1 MDKTA
6 IKNYAIWA
14 RTKLIEDIKYK
25 ASLLGITEKGIADAL
40 PQSTTQ
46 EQYFDIGTR
55 EPYAI
60 RGVQIAQRQS
70 LAEAIKKKA
79 QESDYLTAYNSIIE
93 EVAYTWFNRV
103 IAVRFMEVNDYLPC
117 KIRVLSAVDGRQEP
131 DIVQNPFDAKLDYT
145 SAEEELISQH
155 QMNNEGDKL
164 FNMLFVKV
172 CNDLSKVLPQ
182 LFEAEQDYTELLLNI
197 SYTDQDGLIYKLV
210 HDIPEDNFD
219 VNVVDEEGKPVGQVE
234 IIGWLY
240 QYYNTEPKNETFA
253 LLKKNVKITKERIPS
268 ATQLFT
274 PDWIVRY
281 MVENSLGRLVISG
294 QLVVESGQ
302 SLVDSEEERIA
313 KEKELAERF
322 GWKYYLPEA
331 KQDADVREQLN
342 QLTTNN
348 YSPETIK
355 VIDPCMG
362 SGHILVYAFD
372 VLMQIYTQMGYT
384 DKDAVLSILENNL
397 YGLDIDK
404 RAFQLAYFAVLMKA
418 RQYHKFILKKQPQCH
433 IYAIAESNGINMK
446 HLAYFGAQL
455 DELAKPVA
463 LNQMQELLATLH
475 DAKEYGSIIS
485 VADYD
490 WDLLRQFAA
499 EFDISGE
506 MNLFDSFGIEA
517 TQQRLQELVAV
528 GEVLAQKYEVVVTN
542 PPYMG
547 GGSMSA
553 KLSNFVKANFAD
565 SKSDLFAVFMEVC
578 HKMNAENGYQAMI
591 TQHAWMFLSSF
602 EKLRTKIQKLDIVNM
617 AHLGARAFEEI
628 GGEVV
633 QTTSFVF
640 SNKHIDNFK
649 GTYCRLVEPTTQ
661 LGKEE
666 MFLAHTNIY
675 VISSENFKLIDGNI
689 IAYYLSDKFFE
700 VFSSNKTLSDAGVA
714 RQGLT
719 TSDNNKFVRYWHEVD
734 LKKINYNCH
743 SCAETVNIRF
753 KWFPYIKG
761 GTFRRWYPNKE
772 FVVNYTNNG
781 IDIKTSVMK
790 KYPYLK
796 TPDFVVKNTN
806 TYFKKGIT
814 WSDVATGDFS
824 ARYVDN
830 GYIYADAGP
839 MFFPNEDI
847 FYLLAY
853 MNSKVFQGCCNL
865 ICQGLHYSTGQIPK
879 IPFRNQYDKSVSISR
894 LTKQNISLSKSDWD
908 SFETSWDF
916 TKHPLVVNSDQCI
929 VNSESSANTQL
940 TTNHS
945 SLATSG
951 QLLVNS
957 DSSANTQLSTTH
969 YPLTTIAQ
977 AYQRWEEET
986 NARFTQLKANEEEL
1000 NRIFIDI
1007 YGLQDELTPEVE
1019 DKDVTVHKADLQRD
1033 IKSLLS
1039 YAVGCMFG
1047 RYSLDVE
1054 GLAYAGGE
1062 FSDQWVVISDQCYRR
1077 EVVEKYVA
1085 QELQRAYGMEEVNVT
1100 DGRDLSFSEV
1110 IAERGVIFTFG
1121 SDEKS
1126 SSVDSIKYRRGT
1138 SKKLYEGICELSF
1151 NSERIK
1157 CGIGNATYDLCS
1169 PEILNAI
1176 TSGSSVEL
1184 VQRGWQDADSI
1195 DWQTI
1200 HYTLKTNH
1208 YGADEDNIIPIT
1220 DEDYFED
1227 DIIGRLIAWLKV
1239 VYGAE
1244 TLEEN
1249 LRFIA
1254 DALGTSGDTARQKI
1268 RNYFLKDFF
1277 KDHCKIYQKRP
1288 IYWLYDSGKQNGF
1301 KALIYMHRYNAD
1313 TSGQV
1318 RAEYLGKMEETYES
1332 EINRMQDIMD
1342 NGAGREVALAGKRKE
1357 KLQKQLHECR
1367 DYDAVLGHIAL
1378 ASIAID
1384 LDDGVKV
1391 NYVKVQTAKDGK
1403 LLPILAKI

>member
-40 PQSTTQ
+40 AQSTTQ

-60 RGVQIAQRQS
+60 RGVQIAQRRS

-93 EVAYTWFNRV
+93 EVAYTWFNRF
-103 IAVRFMEVNDYLPC
+103 ISVRFMEVNDYLPC

-145 SAEEELISQH
+145 SAEEELINQH

-219 VNVVDEEGKPVGQVE
+219 VNAVDEEGKPVGQVE

-281 MVENSLGRLVISG
+281 MVENSLGRLWYEG
-294 QLVVESGQ
+294 HPEST
-302 SLVDSEEERIA
+302 LL
-313 KEKELAERF
+313 KEN
-322 GWKYYLPEA
+322 WKYYLDEAQQEEAVQAELTKLKEEYAKLRPE
-331 KQDADVREQLN
+331 D
-342 QLTTNN
+342 
-348 YSPETIK
+348 IK

-384 DKDAVLSILENNL
+384 DKDAVLSILENNV

-463 LNQMQELLATLH
+463 LNQMQELIATLH

-490 WDLLRQFAA
+490 WDLLHQFAA

-517 TQQRLQELVAV
+517 TQQRLQELIAV

-542 PPYMG
+542 PPYRG
-547 GGSMSA
+547 VA
-553 KLSNFVKANFAD
+553 DVDVKLADYIKTNYPD
-565 SKSDLFAVFMEVC
+565 SKNDLFAVFMEVC
-578 HKMNAENGYQAMI
+578 HKMNVKNGYQAMI

-602 EKLRTKIQKLDIVNM
+602 EKLRAKIQKLDIVDM

-628 GGEVV
+628 AGEVV
-633 QTTSFVF
+633 QTTSFILA
-640 SNKHIDNFK
+640 NKHVDGYK

-661 LGKEE
+661 QGKEE
-666 MFLAHTNIY
+666 MFLSQENRYIACSDNFAKIPGAPVAYWVSEKLTEAFTLKTLYDYTISPSQNVTGNNNRFLRKFWELAQEKIDLKDNWIFYAKGGGYRKWWGNLYDVINWTPEARNIY
-675 VISSENFKLIDGNI
+675 QYGDGLHASQI
-689 IAYYLSDKFFE
+689 I
-700 VFSSNKTLSDAGVA
+700 NKD
-714 RQGLT
+714 
-719 TSDNNKFVRYWHEVD
+719 YW
-734 LKKINYNCH
+734 Y
-743 SCAETVNIRF
+743 
-753 KWFPYIKG
+753 
-761 GTFRRWYPNKE
+761 
-772 FVVNYTNNG
+772 
-781 IDIKTSVMK
+781 
-790 KYPYLK
+790 
-796 TPDFVVKNTN
+796 
-806 TYFKKGIT
+806 KKGIT
-814 WSDVATGDFS
+814 WGLITSALPSFRIMPEGATFDKGGS
-824 ARYVDN
+824 TIIVDEFVYN
-830 GYIYADAGP
+830 FTLG
-839 MFFPNEDI
+839 
-847 FYLLAY
+847 LL
-853 MNSKVFQGCCNL
+853 NSKVYIPISELFNPTLNFQVKDIRSLPVKLEYKAIVDQLVEN
-865 ICQGLHYSTGQIPK
+865 
-879 IPFRNQYDKSVSISR
+879 
-894 LTKQNISLSKSDWD
+894 NIFNSKSDWD
-908 SFETSWDF
+908 AFETSWDF
-916 TKHPLVVNSDQCI
+916 TKHPLLRNQPTI
-929 VNSESSANTQL
+929 SEAYAEWEAECNTRF
-940 TTNHS
+940 
-945 SLATSG
+945 
-951 QLLVNS
+951 
-957 DSSANTQLSTTH
+957 NT
-969 YPLTTIAQ
+969 
-977 AYQRWEEET
+977 
-986 NARFTQLKANEEEL
+986 LKANEEEL

-1007 YGLQDELTPEVE
+1007 YGLQDELTPEME
-1019 DKDVTVHKADLQRD
+1019 DKDVTVRKADLQRD

-1054 GLAYAGGE
+1054 GLAYAGGTWDD
-1062 FSDQWVVISDQCYRR
+1062 S
-1077 EVVEKYVA
+1077 KYV
-1085 QELQRAYGMEEVNVT
+1085 
-1100 DGRDLSFSEV
+1100 
-1110 IAERGVIFTFG
+1110 TF
-1121 SDEKS
+1121 K
-1126 SSVDSIKYRRGT
+1126 
-1138 SKKLYEGICELSF
+1138 
-1151 NSERIK
+1151 
-1157 CGIGNATYDLCS
+1157 
-1169 PEILNAI
+1169 P
-1176 TSGSSVEL
+1176 
-1184 VQRGWQDADSI
+1184 
-1195 DWQTI
+1195 
-1200 HYTLKTNH
+1200 
-1208 YGADEDNIIPIT
+1208 DEDNVIPIT

-1249 LRFIA
+1249 MRFIA

>member
-60 RGVQIAQRQS
+60 RGVQIAQRRS

-93 EVAYTWFNRV
+93 EVAYTWFNRF

-219 VNVVDEEGKPVGQVE
+219 VNAVDEEGKPIGQVE

-240 QYYNTEPKNETFA
+240 QSYIAEPKDKLINA
-253 LLKKNVKITKERIPS
+253 CKQYKDADIPFV
-268 ATQLFT
+268 TQLFT
-274 PDWIVRY
+274 SDWIVKY
-281 MVENSLGRLVISG
+281 MVENTLGRLWINGHPNDLLKSNWKFYLDEA
-294 QLVVESGQ
+294 QQ
-302 SLVDSEEERIA
+302 EEPVQIELTKI
-313 KEKELAERF
+313 KEHYANLR
-322 GWKYYLPEA
+322 PE
-331 KQDADVREQLN
+331 D
-342 QLTTNN
+342 
-348 YSPETIK
+348 IK

-362 SGHILVYAFD
+362 SGHMLVYAFEI
-372 VLMQIYTQMGYT
+372 LMQIYTQMGYT
-384 DKDAVLSILENNL
+384 DKDAAISILENNL
-397 YGLDIDK
+397 YGIDIDK

-418 RQYHKFILKKQPQCH
+418 RQYHKFILKKNVQ
-433 IYAIAESNGINMK
+433 INLYVLEDSKAINIE
-446 HLAYFGAQL
+446 
-455 DELAKPVA
+455 EVA
-463 LNQMQELLATLH
+463 LLENKLAPQDKERALLQIKGLINDMW
-475 DAKEYGSIIS
+475 DAQEYGSLI
-485 VADYD
+485 VPQACD
-490 WDLLRQFAA
+490 WDLLHQYIAYENHFA
-499 EFDISGE
+499 EQNIFE
-506 MNLFDSFGIEA
+506 IEA
-517 TQQRLQELVAV
+517 RKQLKSLVSV
-528 GEVLAQKYEVVVTN
+528 GEILSQKYDVTITN
-542 PPYMG
+542 PPYMN
-547 GGSMSA
+547 SSYMPN
-553 KLSNFVKANFAD
+553 KLKKFINENYTD
-565 SKSDLFAVFMEVC
+565 YKSDTFSAFMVRNDIFTKSYG
-578 HKMNAENGYQAMI
+578 HIGMLTPYV
-591 TQHAWMFLSSF
+591 WMFISSY
-602 EKLRTKIQKLDIVNM
+602 EKLRRKLIQDIDITSLVQLEYN
-617 AHLGARAFEEI
+617 AFESAC
-628 GGEVV
+628 VPV
-633 QTTSFVF
+633 AAFTFVK
-640 SNKHIDNFK
+640 SNTNFK
-649 GTYCRLVEPTTQ
+649 GEYIKLSEFKGCENQEPRTLEAVRNKNCGYRYSTS
-661 LGKEE
+661 K
-666 MFLAHTNIY
+666 
-675 VISSENFKLIDGNI
+675 ENFAKIPGAPV
-689 IAYYLSDKFFE
+689 AYWVSEKVVSTFEQNNNLDKDLTF
-700 VFSSNKTLSDAGVA
+700 
-714 RQGLT
+714 RQGMT
-719 TSDNNKFVRYWHEVD
+719 TTNNEKYLRFWHEVSI
-734 LKKINYNCH
+734 KNIGFKIKNRADSVKSKC
-743 SCAETVNIRF
+743 V
-753 KWFPYIKG
+753 WFPYQKG
-761 GTFRRWYPNKE
+761 GEYRKWYGNNRYIVYYFDDGKE
-772 FVVNYTNNG
+772 LIELVT
-781 IDIKTSVMK
+781 K
-790 KYPYLK
+790 KYPK
-796 TPDFVVKNTN
+796 ISDPEFIIKNRN
-806 TYFKKGIT
+806 WYFNEGLT
-814 WSDVATGDFS
+814 WSTLTSAAFS
-824 ARYVDN
+824 ARYCDKGFIFDAKGSMAFNKKGDN
-830 GYIYADAGP
+830 ILYYIALLNSCVSSIYLKILSPTLDFNIVGLKAIP
-839 MFFPNEDI
+839 CIIKKYEDI
-847 FYLLAY
+847 
-853 MNSKVFQGCCNL
+853 
-865 ICQGLHYSTGQIPK
+865 
-879 IPFRNQYDKSVSISR
+879 
-894 LTKQNISLSKSDWD
+894 ISLTEKCIKITKSDWD
-908 SFETSWDF
+908 AFETSWDF
-916 TKHPLVVNSDQCI
+916 TKHSLLRNKPTI
-929 VNSESSANTQL
+929 SE
-940 TTNHS
+940 
-945 SLATSG
+945 
-951 QLLVNS
+951 
-957 DSSANTQLSTTH
+957 
-969 YPLTTIAQ
+969 
-977 AYQRWEEET
+977 AYAEWEAEC
-986 NARFTQLKANEEEL
+986 NARFAQLKANEEEL

-1019 DKDVTVHKADLQRD
+1019 DKDVTVRKADLQRD

-1062 FSDQWVVISDQCYRR
+1062 WDES
-1077 EVVEKYVA
+1077 KYV
-1085 QELQRAYGMEEVNVT
+1085 
-1100 DGRDLSFSEV
+1100 
-1110 IAERGVIFTFG
+1110 TF
-1121 SDEKS
+1121 K
-1126 SSVDSIKYRRGT
+1126 
-1138 SKKLYEGICELSF
+1138 
-1151 NSERIK
+1151 
-1157 CGIGNATYDLCS
+1157 
-1169 PEILNAI
+1169 P
-1176 TSGSSVEL
+1176 
-1184 VQRGWQDADSI
+1184 
-1195 DWQTI
+1195 
-1200 HYTLKTNH
+1200 
-1208 YGADEDNIIPIT
+1208 DEDNVIPIT

-1301 KALIYMHRYNAD
+1301 KALIYMHRYDAD

-1403 LLPILAKI
+1403 LLSILAKI

>member
-60 RGVQIAQRQS
+60 RGVQIAQRRS

-93 EVAYTWFNRV
+93 EVAYTWFNRF

-219 VNVVDEEGKPVGQVE
+219 VNAVDEEGKPVGQVE

-240 QYYNTEPKNETFA
+240 QYYNTELNNMVYDGSYS
-253 LLKKNVKITKERIPS
+253 KKKLSKEWIPA
-268 ATQLFT
+268 ATTIYT
-274 PDWIVRY
+274 PDWVVKY
-281 MVENSLGRLVISG
+281 MVENSLGRLWYEG
-294 QLVVESGQ
+294 HPEST
-302 SLVDSEEERIA
+302 LL
-313 KEKELAERF
+313 KEN
-322 GWKYYLPEA
+322 WKYYLDEAQQKEAVQAELAKVKEEYAKLRPE
-331 KQDADVREQLN
+331 D
-342 QLTTNN
+342 
-348 YSPETIK
+348 IK

-384 DKDAVLSILENNL
+384 DKDAALSILENNL

-463 LNQMQELLATLH
+463 LNQMQELIATLH

-499 EFDISGE
+499 GFDISGE
-506 MNLFDSFGIEA
+506 MGLFDNSFGIEA

-542 PPYMG
+542 PPYL
-547 GGSMSA
+547 GSSRFND
-553 KLSNFVKANFAD
+553 KLDAYVKEHFKD
-565 SKSDLFAVFMEVC
+565 EKSDLSMVMYRQSLDSYSV
-578 HKMNAENGYQAMI
+578 HNGLVAFI
-591 TQHAWMFLSSF
+591 TTSSWMFLSSF
-602 EKLRTKIQKLDIVNM
+602 EKLRRYIMQNK
-617 AHLGARAFEEI
+617 
-628 GGEVV
+628 
-633 QTTSFVF
+633 SFVSIVDF
-640 SNKHIDNFK
+640 GSELFEGKVGHNVITSWITRNAQIDANLL
-649 GTYCRLVEPTTQ
+649 GIRLVEYCYSRRNEKITEFHNRRNWHYVKQSNFAKIPGAPVAYWVSEKVIQAFTHTKIDEMASTNNGFTT
-661 LGKEE
+661 G
-666 MFLAHTNIY
+666 
-675 VISSENFKLIDGNI
+675 
-689 IAYYLSDKFFE
+689 
-700 VFSSNKTLSDAGVA
+700 
-714 RQGLT
+714 
-719 TSDNNKFVRYWHEVD
+719 DNNRFLRFWTEVD
-734 LKKINYNCH
+734 YRKIDFSNE
-743 SCAETVNIRF
+743 SVDALPKSVG
-753 KWFPYIKG
+753 KWFPYNKG
-761 GTFRRWYPNKE
+761 GDFRKWYGNNEYLINYGNDGEEIKAYGHLVPRSLKYQFRESVTWNKITSGTTAFRYKPVGTMFDVGGLSLFPNLKNDLMYILGLCNSV
-772 FVVNYTNNG
+772 VVNRFLRIISPTLNCETG
-781 IDIKTSVMK
+781 HVASLPIIVK
-790 KYPYLK
+790 KEEL
-796 TPDFVVKNTN
+796 VKQM
-806 TYFKKGIT
+806 
-814 WSDVATGDFS
+814 V
-824 ARYVDN
+824 
-830 GYIYADAGP
+830 
-839 MFFPNEDI
+839 
-847 FYLLAY
+847 
-853 MNSKVFQGCCNL
+853 
-865 ICQGLHYSTGQIPK
+865 
-879 IPFRNQYDKSVSISR
+879 YD
-894 LTKQNISLSKSDWD
+894 NISLSKSDWD
-908 SFETSWDF
+908 FFETSWDF
-916 TKHPLVVNSDQCI
+916 TKHPLLRNKPTI
-929 VNSESSANTQL
+929 SE
-940 TTNHS
+940 
-945 SLATSG
+945 
-951 QLLVNS
+951 
-957 DSSANTQLSTTH
+957 
-969 YPLTTIAQ
+969 
-977 AYQRWEEET
+977 AYAEWEAEC
-986 NARFTQLKANEEEL
+986 NARFAQLKANEEEL
-1000 NRIFIDI
+1000 NRIFINI

-1019 DKDVTVHKADLQRD
+1019 DKDVTVRKADLQRD

-1062 FSDQWVVISDQCYRR
+1062 WDES
-1077 EVVEKYVA
+1077 KYV
-1085 QELQRAYGMEEVNVT
+1085 
-1100 DGRDLSFSEV
+1100 
-1110 IAERGVIFTFG
+1110 TF
-1121 SDEKS
+1121 K
-1126 SSVDSIKYRRGT
+1126 
-1138 SKKLYEGICELSF
+1138 
-1151 NSERIK
+1151 
-1157 CGIGNATYDLCS
+1157 
-1169 PEILNAI
+1169 P
-1176 TSGSSVEL
+1176 
-1184 VQRGWQDADSI
+1184 
-1195 DWQTI
+1195 
-1200 HYTLKTNH
+1200 
-1208 YGADEDNIIPIT
+1208 DEDNVIPIT

>member
-40 PQSTTQ
+40 QQSTTQ

-60 RGVQIAQRQS
+60 RGVQIAQRRS

-93 EVAYTWFNRV
+93 EVAYTWFNRF

-219 VNVVDEEGKPVGQVE
+219 VNAVDEEGKPVGQVE

-294 QLVVESGQ
+294 QLVVDSGQ

-342 QLTTNN
+342 QLTTSH
-348 YSPETIK
+348 YSLETIK

-463 LNQMQELLATLH
+463 LNQVQELIATLH

-490 WDLLRQFAA
+490 WELLRQFAA

-542 PPYMG
+542 PPYRG
-547 GGSMSA
+547 VA
-553 KLSNFVKANFAD
+553 DVDVKLADYIKTNYPD
-565 SKSDLFAVFMEVC
+565 SKNDLFAVFMEVC
-578 HKMNAENGYQAMI
+578 HKMNVKNGYQAMI

-633 QTTSFVF
+633 QTTSFILA
-640 SNKHIDNFK
+640 NKHVDGYK

-661 LGKEE
+661 QGKEE
-666 MFLAHTNIY
+666 VFLAKENRY
-675 VISSENFKLIDGNI
+675 VACSDNFAKIPGAPVAYWGSENVLKMFDNI
-689 IAYYLSDKFFE
+689 TVGKISDTRLGMATADNDRFLRFFWE
-700 VFSSNKTLSDAGVA
+700 
-714 RQGLT
+714 
-719 TSDNNKFVRYWHEVD
+719 
-734 LKKINYNCH
+734 INYGDCDLECK
-743 SCAETVNIRF
+743 SIEENITSMK
-753 KWFPYIKG
+753 KWFPYAKG
-761 GTFRRWYPNKE
+761 GNYRKWYGNNE
-772 FVVNYTNNG
+772 RLVNWFNNG
-781 IDIKTSVMK
+781 ISIRSFTDDNGKIRSHN
-790 KYPYLK
+790 YNL
-796 TPDFVVKNTN
+796 DFI
-806 TYFKKGIT
+806 FKKGIT
-814 WSDVATGDFS
+814 WNALSSSKTSFRCLNNALF
-824 ARYVDN
+824 DN
-830 GYIYADAGP
+830 AGSSL
-839 MFFPNEDI
+839 FLHNDED
-847 FYLLAY
+847 YEMMLAFL
-853 MNSKVFQGCCNL
+853 NSKLTILLLPMINPTLNYQPGTIASL
-865 ICQGLHYSTGQIPK
+865 
-879 IPFRNQYDKSVSISR
+879 PFARAEQTKSVV
-894 LTKQNISLSKSDWD
+894 KQNIALSKSDWD
-908 SFETSWDF
+908 AFETSWDF
-916 TKHPLVVNSDQCI
+916 TKHPLLRNKLTI
-929 VNSESSANTQL
+929 SE
-940 TTNHS
+940 
-945 SLATSG
+945 
-951 QLLVNS
+951 
-957 DSSANTQLSTTH
+957 
-969 YPLTTIAQ
+969 
-977 AYQRWEEET
+977 AYAEWETEC
-986 NARFTQLKANEEEL
+986 NARFAQLKANEEEL

-1019 DKDVTVHKADLQRD
+1019 DKDVTVRKADLQRD

-1054 GLAYAGGE
+1054 SLAFAGGTWDE
-1062 FSDQWVVISDQCYRR
+1062 S
-1077 EVVEKYVA
+1077 KYV
-1085 QELQRAYGMEEVNVT
+1085 
-1100 DGRDLSFSEV
+1100 
-1110 IAERGVIFTFG
+1110 TF
-1121 SDEKS
+1121 K
-1126 SSVDSIKYRRGT
+1126 
-1138 SKKLYEGICELSF
+1138 
-1151 NSERIK
+1151 
-1157 CGIGNATYDLCS
+1157 
-1169 PEILNAI
+1169 P
-1176 TSGSSVEL
+1176 
-1184 VQRGWQDADSI
+1184 
-1195 DWQTI
+1195 
-1200 HYTLKTNH
+1200 
-1208 YGADEDNIIPIT
+1208 DEDNVIPIT

-1301 KALIYMHRYNAD
+1301 KALIYMHRYDAD

>member
-1 MDKTA
+1 M
-6 IKNYAIWA
+6 
-14 RTKLIEDIKYK
+14 
-25 ASLLGITEKGIADAL
+25 
-40 PQSTTQ
+40 
-46 EQYFDIGTR
+46 
-55 EPYAI
+55 
-60 RGVQIAQRQS
+60 
-70 LAEAIKKKA
+70 
-79 QESDYLTAYNSIIE
+79 
-93 EVAYTWFNRV
+93 
-103 IAVRFMEVNDYLPC
+103 
-117 KIRVLSAVDGRQEP
+117 
-131 DIVQNPFDAKLDYT
+131 
-145 SAEEELISQH
+145 
-155 QMNNEGDKL
+155 
-164 FNMLFVKV
+164 
-172 CNDLSKVLPQ
+172 
-182 LFEAEQDYTELLLNI
+182 
-197 SYTDQDGLIYKLV
+197 
-210 HDIPEDNFD
+210 
-219 VNVVDEEGKPVGQVE
+219 
-234 IIGWLY
+234 
-240 QYYNTEPKNETFA
+240 
-253 LLKKNVKITKERIPS
+253 KITKERIPS

-294 QLVVESGQ
+294 QLVVDSGQ

-384 DKDAVLSILENNL
+384 DKDAALSILENNL

-463 LNQMQELLATLH
+463 LNQMQELITTLH

-490 WDLLRQFAA
+490 WELLHQFAA

-553 KLSNFVKANFAD
+553 KLSKFVKANFAD
-565 SKSDLFAVFMEVC
+565 SKSDLFAIFMEVC

-602 EKLRTKIQKLDIVNM
+602 EKLRAKIQKLDIVNM
-617 AHLGARAFEEI
+617 VHLGARAFEEI

-633 QTTSFVF
+633 QTTSFIF
-640 SNKHIDNFK
+640 ANKHMDNYK

-661 LGKEE
+661 VGKEE
-666 MFLAHTNIY
+666 MFLAKENRY
-675 VISSENFKLIDGNI
+675 VACSGNFSEIPGAPVAYWVSDNFKKSFSDGIKIKSLGRATLGMRTGDNERFLRLWFEI
-689 IAYYLSDKFFE
+689 ENVKFYSVAYSAKE
-700 VFSSNKTLSDAGVA
+700 AKMSAA
-714 RQGLT
+714 
-719 TSDNNKFVRYWHEVD
+719 
-734 LKKINYNCH
+734 
-743 SCAETVNIRF
+743 
-753 KWFPYIKG
+753 KWFPYNKG
-761 GTFRRWYPNKE
+761 GKYRKWYGNTE
-772 FVVNYTNNG
+772 SVVNWENDGYE
-781 IDIKTSVMK
+781 IKENTRRVYPQLGDNLGWKITSED
-790 KYPYLK
+790 KYF
-796 TPDFVVKNTN
+796 T
-806 TYFKKGIT
+806 KGIA
-814 WSDVATGDFS
+814 WSRISSSNFGVRLCDSNLIFDTNA
-824 ARYVDN
+824 
-830 GYIYADAGP
+830 P
-839 MFFPNEDI
+839 MFFPNDDKHLKYIAAFMCSKIAGVILSLLNPTLTFQVVDVANLPVI
-847 FYLLAY
+847 FQQSNELAIENIVDKCY
-853 MNSKVFQGCCNL
+853 
-865 ICQGLHYSTGQIPK
+865 K
-879 IPFRNQYDKSVSISR
+879 I
-894 LTKQNISLSKSDWD
+894 SKSDWD
-908 SFETSWDF
+908 AFETSWDF
-916 TKHPLVVNSDQCI
+916 TKHSLVV
-929 VNSESSANTQL
+929 
-940 TTNHS
+940 
-945 SLATSG
+945 TSG
-951 QLLVNS
+951 QLLVNR
-957 DSSANTQLSTTH
+957 DSSANDQLTTTH

-1019 DKDVTVHKADLQRD
+1019 DKDVTVRKADLQRD

-1062 FSDQWVVISDQCYRR
+1062 WDES
-1077 EVVEKYVA
+1077 KYV
-1085 QELQRAYGMEEVNVT
+1085 
-1100 DGRDLSFSEV
+1100 
-1110 IAERGVIFTFG
+1110 TF
-1121 SDEKS
+1121 K
-1126 SSVDSIKYRRGT
+1126 
-1138 SKKLYEGICELSF
+1138 
-1151 NSERIK
+1151 
-1157 CGIGNATYDLCS
+1157 
-1169 PEILNAI
+1169 P
-1176 TSGSSVEL
+1176 
-1184 VQRGWQDADSI
+1184 
-1195 DWQTI
+1195 
-1200 HYTLKTNH
+1200 
-1208 YGADEDNIIPIT
+1208 DEDNVIPIT

>member
-1 MDKTA
+1 M
-6 IKNYAIWA
+6 
-14 RTKLIEDIKYK
+14 
-25 ASLLGITEKGIADAL
+25 
-40 PQSTTQ
+40 
-46 EQYFDIGTR
+46 
-55 EPYAI
+55 
-60 RGVQIAQRQS
+60 
-70 LAEAIKKKA
+70 
-79 QESDYLTAYNSIIE
+79 
-93 EVAYTWFNRV
+93 
-103 IAVRFMEVNDYLPC
+103 
-117 KIRVLSAVDGRQEP
+117 
-131 DIVQNPFDAKLDYT
+131 
-145 SAEEELISQH
+145 
-155 QMNNEGDKL
+155 
-164 FNMLFVKV
+164 
-172 CNDLSKVLPQ
+172 
-182 LFEAEQDYTELLLNI
+182 
-197 SYTDQDGLIYKLV
+197 
-210 HDIPEDNFD
+210 
-219 VNVVDEEGKPVGQVE
+219 
-234 IIGWLY
+234 
-240 QYYNTEPKNETFA
+240 
-253 LLKKNVKITKERIPS
+253 
-268 ATQLFT
+268 
-274 PDWIVRY
+274 
-281 MVENSLGRLVISG
+281 
-294 QLVVESGQ
+294 
-302 SLVDSEEERIA
+302 
-313 KEKELAERF
+313 
-322 GWKYYLPEA
+322 
-331 KQDADVREQLN
+331 
-342 QLTTNN
+342 
-348 YSPETIK
+348 
-355 VIDPCMG
+355 
-362 SGHILVYAFD
+362 
-372 VLMQIYTQMGYT
+372 
-384 DKDAVLSILENNL
+384 
-397 YGLDIDK
+397 
-404 RAFQLAYFAVLMKA
+404 
-418 RQYHKFILKKQPQCH
+418 
-433 IYAIAESNGINMK
+433 
-446 HLAYFGAQL
+446 
-455 DELAKPVA
+455 A
-463 LNQMQELLATLH
+463 LNQMQELIATLH

-490 WDLLRQFAA
+490 WDLLHQFAA
-499 EFDISGE
+499 EFDVSGE

-542 PPYMG
+542 PPYL
-547 GGSMSA
+547 GSSRFND
-553 KLSNFVKANFAD
+553 KLDAYVKEHFKD
-565 SKSDLFAVFMEVC
+565 EKSDLSMVMYRQSLDSYSV
-578 HKMNAENGYQAMI
+578 HNGLVAFI
-591 TQHAWMFLSSF
+591 TTSSWMFLSSF
-602 EKLRTKIQKLDIVNM
+602 EKLRRYIMQNK
-617 AHLGARAFEEI
+617 
-628 GGEVV
+628 
-633 QTTSFVF
+633 SFVSIVDF
-640 SNKHIDNFK
+640 GSELFEGKVGHNVITSWITRNAQIDANLL
-649 GTYCRLVEPTTQ
+649 GIRLVEYCYSRRNEKIT
-661 LGKEE
+661 E
-666 MFLAHTNIY
+666 FHNRRNWHY
-675 VISSENFKLIDGNI
+675 VKQSNFAKIPGTPVAYWVSENVIDLFGKNKI
-689 IAYYLSDKFFE
+689 SDIASAKSGMTTTNNERFLRFWFE
-700 VFSSNKTLSDAGVA
+700 VEIRRIGFGYKSIDDT
-714 RQGLT
+714 
-719 TSDNNKFVRYWHEVD
+719 VD
-734 LKKINYNCH
+734 RLY
-743 SCAETVNIRF
+743 
-753 KWFPYIKG
+753 KWFPFCKG
-761 GTFRRWYPNKE
+761 GDFRRWAGNECY
-772 FVVNYTNNG
+772 VVNWFNNG
-781 IDIKTSVMK
+781 EEIRKAAQGASGGRLVNIDCALQKSIVWTKISSSIICLR
-790 KYPYLK
+790 Y
-796 TPDFVVKNTN
+796 KNTGLFFSDAAPGIFSDDEKLMYILGLMN
-806 TYFKKGIT
+806 TK
-814 WSDVATGDFS
+814 
-824 ARYVDN
+824 
-830 GYIYADAGP
+830 YA
-839 MFFPNEDI
+839 MKI
-847 FYLLAY
+847 I
-853 MNSKVFQGCCNL
+853 NL
-865 ICQGLHYSTGQIPK
+865 INPTLNFVPGTIASIPIIDGLPC
-879 IPFRNQYDKSVSISR
+879 ISEVKQ
-894 LTKQNISLSKSDWD
+894 LVKQNISLSKSDWD
-908 SFETSWDF
+908 AFETSWDF

-940 TTNHS
+940 TTNHCS
-945 SLATSG
+945 
-951 QLLVNS
+951 
-957 DSSANTQLSTTH
+957 
-969 YPLTTIAQ
+969 LTTIAQ

-986 NARFTQLKANEEEL
+986 NARFAQLKANEEEL
-1000 NRIFIDI
+1000 NRIFINI

-1019 DKDVTVHKADLQRD
+1019 DKDVTVRKADLQRD

-1077 EVVEKYVA
+1077 EVVEKYVV

-1208 YGADEDNIIPIT
+1208 YGADEDNVIPIT

-1227 DIIGRLIAWLKV
+1227 DIIGRMIAWLKV

-1332 EINRMQDIMD
+1332 EINRMQDTMD

>member
-6 IKNYAIWA
+6 VKNYAIWA

-60 RGVQIAQRQS
+60 RGVQIAQRLS

-93 EVAYTWFNRV
+93 EVAYTWFNRF

-219 VNVVDEEGKPVGQVE
+219 VNAVDEEGKPVGQVE

-294 QLVVESGQ
+294 QG
-302 SLVDSEEERIA
+302 LVDSEEERIA

-331 KQDADVREQLN
+331 KQDADVRKQLN

-372 VLMQIYTQMGYT
+372 VLMQIYTQVGYT

-446 HLAYFGAQL
+446 HLAYLGAQL

-463 LNQMQELLATLH
+463 LNQMQELIATLH

-490 WDLLRQFAA
+490 WDLLHKFAA

-542 PPYMG
+542 PPYRG
-547 GGSMSA
+547 VA
-553 KLSNFVKANFAD
+553 DVDVKLADYIKTNYPD
-565 SKSDLFAVFMEVC
+565 SKNDLFAVFMEVC
-578 HKMNAENGYQAMI
+578 HKMNVKSGYQAMI

-602 EKLRTKIQKLDIVNM
+602 EKLRAKIQKLDIVNM
-617 AHLGARAFEEI
+617 VHLGARAFEEI

-633 QTTSFVF
+633 QTTSFILA
-640 SNKHIDNFK
+640 NKHVDGYK

-661 LGKEE
+661 QGKEE
-666 MFLAHTNIY
+666 VFLAKENRY
-675 VISSENFKLIDGNI
+675 VACSDNFAKIPGAPVAYWVSEKLLND
-689 IAYYLSDKFFE
+689 FE
-700 VFSSNKTLSDAGVA
+700 VGTKLQDIAEPRG
-714 RQGLT
+714 GLT
-719 TSDNNKFVRYWHEVD
+719 TTDNARFLRLWYEANNLNIAFDVNDTLETENREETWCPIAKGGAFRKWYGNNDYIVKWYHNGEEIKKCVVNNPRDPNTTSWSRRIFNYKYYFKPCVTWSGISSGMLSVRFVNNQIFGGGGKALFSDNS
-734 LKKINYNCH
+734 L
-743 SCAETVNIRF
+743 S
-753 KWFPYIKG
+753 WFG
-761 GTFRRWYPNKE
+761 AF
-772 FVVNYTNNG
+772 
-781 IDIKTSVMK
+781 
-790 KYPYLK
+790 L
-796 TPDFVVKNTN
+796 
-806 TYFKKGIT
+806 
-814 WSDVATGDFS
+814 
-824 ARYVDN
+824 
-830 GYIYADAGP
+830 
-839 MFFPNEDI
+839 
-847 FYLLAY
+847 
-853 MNSKVFQGCCNL
+853 NSKVVLKLLGFLSPTLNYEAGHIGNLPICFQENSNVEG
-865 ICQGLHYSTGQIPK
+865 
-879 IPFRNQYDKSVSISR
+879 IS
-894 LTKQNISLSKSDWD
+894 KQNISLSKSDWD
-908 SFETSWDF
+908 AFETSWDF
-916 TKHPLVVNSDQCI
+916 TKHPLVVASDQCI
-929 VNSESSANTQL
+929 VNSENSANTQL
-940 TTNHS
+940 TTS
-945 SLATSG
+945 
-951 QLLVNS
+951 
-957 DSSANTQLSTTH
+957 H
-969 YPLTTIAQ
+969 YPLTTISQ

-986 NARFTQLKANEEEL
+986 NTRFTQLKANEEEL

-1019 DKDVTVHKADLQRD
+1019 DKDVTVRKADLQRD

-1085 QELQRAYGMEEVNVT
+1085 QELQRAYGMAEVNVA
-1100 DGRDLSFSEV
+1100 DGRDLSSSEV

-1126 SSVDSIKYRRGT
+1126 SGVDSIKYRRGT

-1157 CGIGNATYDLCS
+1157 CGIGNAAYDLCS

-1176 TSGSSVEL
+1176 TSGSGVEL

-1200 HYTLKTNH
+1200 HYKLKTNH
-1208 YGADEDNIIPIT
+1208 YGADEDNVIPIT

>member
-60 RGVQIAQRQS
+60 RGVQIAQRLS

-93 EVAYTWFNRV
+93 EVAYTWFNRF

-155 QMNNEGDKL
+155 QMNNECDKL

-219 VNVVDEEGKPVGQVE
+219 VNAVDEEGKPVGQVE

-294 QLVVESGQ
+294 QLVVDSGQ

-372 VLMQIYTQMGYT
+372 VLMQIYTQTGYT
-384 DKDAVLSILENNL
+384 DKDAALSILENNL

-463 LNQMQELLATLH
+463 LNQMQELITTLH

-485 VADYD
+485 VAEYD
-490 WDLLRQFAA
+490 WDLLHQFAA

-547 GGSMSA
+547 SSGMGA
-553 KLSNFVKANFAD
+553 KLSAYVKQNYPD
-565 SKSDLFAVFMEVC
+565 TKSDMSTVMMEKTLAMC
-578 HKMNAENGYQAMI
+578 SENGFMAMI
-591 TQHAWMFLSSF
+591 NIPVWMFLSSY
-602 EKLRTKIQKLDIVNM
+602 EKLRNNILSQNSYVNM
-617 AHLGARAFEEI
+617 LHFGRGVF
-628 GGEVV
+628 GSDFG
-633 QTTSFVF
+633 TTSFVIGK
-640 SNKHIDNFK
+640 KHVNNYLASYRRLFEKQGAVDSVDVKEKWFFEGRGEHVAKQENFAK
-649 GTYCRLVEPTTQ
+649 IPGAPVAYWVSE
-661 LGKEE
+661 
-666 MFLAHTNIY
+666 N
-675 VISSENFKLIDGNI
+675 VISTFEQNNKL
-689 IAYYLSDKFFE
+689 DKDLTF
-700 VFSSNKTLSDAGVA
+700 
-714 RQGLT
+714 RQGMT
-719 TSDNNKFVRYWHEVD
+719 TTNNEKYLRFWHEVSI
-734 LKKINYNCH
+734 K
-743 SCAETVNIRF
+743 NIGFEIKNRADSV
-753 KWFPYIKG
+753 KSKCVWFPYQKG
-761 GTFRRWYPNKE
+761 GEYRKWYGNNLYIVYYFDDGKE
-772 FVVNYTNNG
+772 LIELVT
-781 IDIKTSVMK
+781 K
-790 KYPYLK
+790 KYPK
-796 TPDFVVKNTN
+796 ISDPEFIIKNRN
-806 TYFKKGIT
+806 WYFKEGLT
-814 WSDVATGDFS
+814 WSTLTSAAFS
-824 ARYVDN
+824 ARYCDKGFIFDAKGSMAFNKTEDN
-830 GYIYADAGP
+830 ILYYIALLNSCVSSIYLNILSPTLDFNIVGLKAIP
-839 MFFPNEDI
+839 CIIKKYEDI
-847 FYLLAY
+847 
-853 MNSKVFQGCCNL
+853 
-865 ICQGLHYSTGQIPK
+865 
-879 IPFRNQYDKSVSISR
+879 
-894 LTKQNISLSKSDWD
+894 ISLTDKCIKITKSDWD
-908 SFETSWDF
+908 AFETSWDF
-916 TKHPLVVNSDQCI
+916 TKHPLLRNKPTI
-929 VNSESSANTQL
+929 SE
-940 TTNHS
+940 
-945 SLATSG
+945 
-951 QLLVNS
+951 
-957 DSSANTQLSTTH
+957 
-969 YPLTTIAQ
+969 
-977 AYQRWEEET
+977 AYAEWEAEC

-1000 NRIFIDI
+1000 NCIFIDI

-1019 DKDVTVHKADLQRD
+1019 DKDVTVRKADLQRD

-1062 FSDQWVVISDQCYRR
+1062 WDES
-1077 EVVEKYVA
+1077 KYV
-1085 QELQRAYGMEEVNVT
+1085 
-1100 DGRDLSFSEV
+1100 
-1110 IAERGVIFTFG
+1110 TF
-1121 SDEKS
+1121 K
-1126 SSVDSIKYRRGT
+1126 
-1138 SKKLYEGICELSF
+1138 
-1151 NSERIK
+1151 
-1157 CGIGNATYDLCS
+1157 
-1169 PEILNAI
+1169 P
-1176 TSGSSVEL
+1176 
-1184 VQRGWQDADSI
+1184 
-1195 DWQTI
+1195 
-1200 HYTLKTNH
+1200 
-1208 YGADEDNIIPIT
+1208 DEDNVIPIT

-1239 VYGAE
+1239 VYGVE

-1254 DALGTSGDTARQKI
+1254 DALGTSGDTARKKI

-1384 LDDGVKV
+1384 LDDCVKV

>member
-25 ASLLGITEKGIADAL
+25 ASLLGITEKVVADAL

-60 RGVQIAQRQS
+60 RGVQIAQRRS

-93 EVAYTWFNRV
+93 EVAYTWFNRF

-219 VNVVDEEGKPVGQVE
+219 VNAVDEEGKPIGQVE

-294 QLVVESGQ
+294 QG
-302 SLVDSEEERIA
+302 LVDSEEERIA

-331 KQDADVREQLN
+331 KQDADVRKQLN

-463 LNQMQELLATLH
+463 LNQMQELIATLH

-490 WDLLRQFAA
+490 WDLLHQFDA
-499 EFDISGE
+499 EFDINGE

-547 GGSMSA
+547 ASNMNP
-553 KLSNFVKANFAD
+553 KLNEFIKQKYTD
-565 SKSDLFAVFMEVC
+565 YKSDFFSAFIIRASEMTKQE
-578 HKMNAENGYQAMI
+578 GYCGFF
-591 TQHAWMFLSSF
+591 TPYVWMFIQSY
-602 EKLRTKIQKLDIVNM
+602 EKLRKYLYSKATIETLIQFEYS
-617 AHLGARAFEEI
+617 AFEEATVPVCTFAFKNSCI
-628 GGEVV
+628 NKKGCYLRLVDFRGGMEI
-633 QTTSFVF
+633 QRQKTLEAI
-640 SNKHIDNFK
+640 SNHNCGFYYEQCSDNFAK
-649 GTYCRLVEPTTQ
+649 IPGAPVAYWLSNR
-661 LGKEE
+661 
-666 MFLAHTNIY
+666 IY
-675 VISSENFKLIDGNI
+675 DIF
-689 IAYYLSDKFFE
+689 
-700 VFSSNKTLSDAGVA
+700 
-714 RQGLT
+714 
-719 TSDNNKFVRYWHEVD
+719 NNKD
-734 LKKINYNCH
+734 
-743 SCAETVNIRF
+743 S
-753 KWFPYIKG
+753 
-761 GTFRRWYPNKE
+761 
-772 FVVNYTNNG
+772 
-781 IDIKTSVMK
+781 DMK
-790 KYPYLK
+790 KYCLGEGKNVTTNNAKYILNIWEVAEYKVGAFNLK
-796 TPDFVVKNTN
+796 WLPCAMGGEYRKWYGNIVNVIDWSIEAQSFYRKNKAGRIIRKEFWN
-806 TYFKKGIT
+806 MFGVT
-814 WSDVATGDFS
+814 WGKISSGRSSFRFLNFNQMYQETAILQKSKRDTLCA
-824 ARYVDN
+824 
-830 GYIYADAGP
+830 
-839 MFFPNEDI
+839 
-847 FYLLAY
+847 LAIL
-853 MNSKVFQGCCNL
+853 NSKISSFFLDFLSPTINFQLQDICN
-865 ICQGLHYSTGQIPK
+865 IPVLK
-879 IPFRNQYDKSVSISR
+879 NAEIDDDIVDLSK
-894 LTKQNISLSKSDWD
+894 KNISLSKSDWD
-908 SFETSWDF
+908 AFENSWDF
-916 TKHPLVVNSDQCI
+916 TKHPLIVTSDQCI
-929 VNSESSANTQL
+929 VNR
-940 TTNHS
+940 
-945 SLATSG
+945 
-951 QLLVNS
+951 
-957 DSSANTQLSTTH
+957 DSSANTQLSTNH
-969 YPLTTIAQ
+969 SSLSTISQ

-1019 DKDVTVHKADLQRD
+1019 DKDVTVRKADLQRD

-1085 QELQRAYGMEEVNVT
+1085 QELQRAYGMAEVNVA
-1100 DGRDLSFSEV
+1100 DGRDLSSSEV

-1126 SSVDSIKYRRGT
+1126 SSFDSIKYRRGT
-1138 SKKLYEGICELSF
+1138 SKKLYEDICELSF

-1176 TSGSSVEL
+1176 TSGSGVEL

-1200 HYTLKTNH
+1200 HHTLKTNH
-1208 YGADEDNIIPIT
+1208 YGADEDNVIPIT

-1254 DALGTSGDTARQKI
+1254 DALGTSGDTARKKI

-1403 LLPILAKI
+1403 VLPILAKI

>member
-60 RGVQIAQRQS
+60 RGVQIAQHRS

-93 EVAYTWFNRV
+93 EVAYTWFNRF

-219 VNVVDEEGKPVGQVE
+219 VNAVDEEGKPVGQVE

-253 LLKKNVKITKERIPS
+253 LLKKKVKITKERIPS

-294 QLVVESGQ
+294 QGLVDSGQ

-463 LNQMQELLATLH
+463 LNQMQELIATLH

-490 WDLLRQFAA
+490 WDLLHQFAA

-547 GGSMSA
+547 SSGMGA
-553 KLSNFVKANFAD
+553 KLSAYVKQNYPD
-565 SKSDLFAVFMEVC
+565 TKSDMSTVMMEKTLAMC
-578 HKMNAENGYQAMI
+578 SENGFMAMI
-591 TQHAWMFLSSF
+591 NIPVWMFLSSY
-602 EKLRTKIQKLDIVNM
+602 EKLRNNILRQNSYVNM
-617 AHLGARAFEEI
+617 LHFGRGVF
-628 GGEVV
+628 GSDFG
-633 QTTSFVF
+633 TTSFVIGK
-640 SNKHIDNFK
+640 KHINNYLASYRRLFEKQGAVDSIDVKEKWFFEGKGKYDAKQENFAK
-649 GTYCRLVEPTTQ
+649 IPGAPVAYWVSEIVLKNFSLKNLKTILNPKQGTSTGNDELFVRLWHEISNEKFSD
-661 LGKEE
+661 KEITIE
-666 MFLAHTNIY
+666 SAL
-675 VISSENFKLIDGNI
+675 SSEYK
-689 IAYYLSDKFFE
+689 Y
-700 VFSSNKTLSDAGVA
+700 
-714 RQGLT
+714 
-719 TSDNNKFVRYWHEVD
+719 
-734 LKKINYNCH
+734 
-743 SCAETVNIRF
+743 
-753 KWFPYIKG
+753 FPLDKG
-761 GTFRRWYPNKE
+761 GTFRRWYG
-772 FVVNYTNNG
+772 NNEKVIAMDNESYNLLLNMG
-781 IDIKTSVMK
+781 NHLPSRE
-790 KYPYLK
+790 L
-796 TPDFVVKNTN
+796 
-806 TYFKKGIT
+806 YFKEGIT
-814 WSDVATGDFS
+814 WSKITSSGASYRYDNKGFVFSSVGLKGFPSEIDKWYVLGLLNSVITTYCLQIISPGLSTVSGDL
-824 ARYVDN
+824 
-830 GYIYADAGP
+830 
-839 MFFPNEDI
+839 E
-847 FYLLAY
+847 
-853 MNSKVFQGCCNL
+853 
-865 ICQGLHYSTGQIPK
+865 K
-879 IPFRNQYDKSVSISR
+879 IPCKFDEDNRKIINELVQK
-894 LTKQNISLSKSDWD
+894 NISLSKSDWD
-908 SFETSWDF
+908 AFETSWDF
-916 TKHPLVVNSDQCI
+916 THHPLVV
-929 VNSESSANTQL
+929 
-940 TTNHS
+940 
-945 SLATSG
+945 TSG
-951 QLLVNS
+951 QLLVNR
-957 DSSANTQLSTTH
+957 DSSANDQLTTTH

-986 NARFTQLKANEEEL
+986 NARFAQLKANEEEL

-1019 DKDVTVHKADLQRD
+1019 DKDVTVRKADLQRD

-1062 FSDQWVVISDQCYRR
+1062 FSDQWVVISNQCYRR

-1085 QELQRAYGMEEVNVT
+1085 QELQRAYGMAEVNVA
-1100 DGRDLSFSEV
+1100 DGRDLSSSEV

-1126 SSVDSIKYRRGT
+1126 SGVDSIKYRRGT

-1176 TSGSSVEL
+1176 TNGSGVEL

-1208 YGADEDNIIPIT
+1208 YGADEDNVIPIT

-1332 EINRMQDIMD
+1332 EINRMQDITD

>member
-60 RGVQIAQRQS
+60 RVVQIAQRRS

-93 EVAYTWFNRV
+93 EVAYTWFNRF

-155 QMNNEGDKL
+155 QLNNEGDKL

-219 VNVVDEEGKPVGQVE
+219 VNAVDEEGKPIGQVE

-294 QLVVESGQ
+294 QLVVDSGQ

-404 RAFQLAYFAVLMKA
+404 RAFQLAYFAVIMKA

-463 LNQMQELLATLH
+463 LNQMQELITTLH

-490 WDLLRQFAA
+490 WDLLHQFAA

-547 GGSMSA
+547 ASNMNP
-553 KLSNFVKANFAD
+553 KLNEFIKQKYAD
-565 SKSDLFAVFMEVC
+565 YKSDFFSAFIIRASEMTKQE
-578 HKMNAENGYQAMI
+578 GYCGFF
-591 TQHAWMFLSSF
+591 TPYVWMFIQSY
-602 EKLRTKIQKLDIVNM
+602 EKLRKYLYSKATIETLIQFEYS
-617 AHLGARAFEEI
+617 AFEEATVPVCTFTFKNSYI
-628 GGEVV
+628 NKKGCYLRLVDFRGGMEI
-633 QTTSFVF
+633 QRQKTLEAI
-640 SNKHIDNFK
+640 SNHNCGFYYEQYSDNFATIPGAPVAYWVSEK
-649 GTYCRLVEPTTQ
+649 VFTVFGINKAVNDYGAAKEGITTGDNEKT
-661 LGKEE
+661 LR
-666 MFLAHTNIY
+666 FW
-675 VISSENFKLIDGNI
+675 
-689 IAYYLSDKFFE
+689 FE
-700 VFSSNKTLSDAGVA
+700 VNRNSEKLGSNTDVP
-714 RQGLT
+714 
-719 TSDNNKFVRYWHEVD
+719 
-734 LKKINYNCH
+734 KKWNAMY
-743 SCAETVNIRF
+743 
-753 KWFPYIKG
+753 KG
-761 GTFRRWYPNKE
+761 GDFRRWYGNME
-772 FVVNYTNNG
+772 YVVLWGANG
-781 IDIKTSVMK
+781 ELLKNSHGSVLRSQSFYGK
-790 KYPYLK
+790 PA
-796 TPDFVVKNTN
+796 VWW
-806 TYFKKGIT
+806 TY
-814 WSDVATGDFS
+814 
-824 ARYVDN
+824 
-830 GYIYADAGP
+830 
-839 MFFPNEDI
+839 
-847 FYLLAY
+847 
-853 MNSKVFQGCCNL
+853 
-865 ICQGLHYSTGQIPK
+865 
-879 IPFRNQYDKSVSISR
+879 
-894 LTKQNISLSKSDWD
+894 
-908 SFETSWDF
+908 
-916 TKHPLVVNSDQCI
+916 
-929 VNSESSANTQL
+929 
-940 TTNHS
+940 
-945 SLATSG
+945 
-951 QLLVNS
+951 
-957 DSSANTQLSTTH
+957 
-969 YPLTTIAQ
+969 
-977 AYQRWEEET
+977 
-986 NARFTQLKANEEEL
+986 
-1000 NRIFIDI
+1000 
-1007 YGLQDELTPEVE
+1007 
-1019 DKDVTVHKADLQRD
+1019 
-1033 IKSLLS
+1033 
-1039 YAVGCMFG
+1039 
-1047 RYSLDVE
+1047 
-1054 GLAYAGGE
+1054 
-1062 FSDQWVVISDQCYRR
+1062 
-1077 EVVEKYVA
+1077 
-1085 QELQRAYGMEEVNVT
+1085 
-1100 DGRDLSFSEV
+1100 
-1110 IAERGVIFTFG
+1110 
-1121 SDEKS
+1121 
-1126 SSVDSIKYRRGT
+1126 
-1138 SKKLYEGICELSF
+1138 
-1151 NSERIK
+1151 
-1157 CGIGNATYDLCS
+1157 
-1169 PEILNAI
+1169 I
-1176 TSGSSVEL
+1176 TSGSFSVRIANQQIL
-1184 VQRGWQDADSI
+1184 HNTKGPACYIDKYYQCYFLGLFNSKVVDSI
-1195 DWQTI
+1195 
-1200 HYTLKTNH
+1200 LK
-1208 YGADEDNIIPIT
+1208 IIA
-1220 DEDYFED
+1220 
-1227 DIIGRLIAWLKV
+1227 RLIV
-1239 VYGAE
+1239 
-1244 TLEEN
+1244 
-1249 LRFIA
+1249 
-1254 DALGTSGDTARQKI
+1254 
-1268 RNYFLKDFF
+1268 
-1277 KDHCKIYQKRP
+1277 
-1288 IYWLYDSGKQNGF
+1288 
-1301 KALIYMHRYNAD
+1301 
-1313 TSGQV
+1313 
-1318 RAEYLGKMEETYES
+1318 
-1332 EINRMQDIMD
+1332 
-1342 NGAGREVALAGKRKE
+1342 
-1357 KLQKQLHECR
+1357 
-1367 DYDAVLGHIAL
+1367 
-1378 ASIAID
+1378 
-1384 LDDGVKV
+1384 
-1391 NYVKVQTAKDGK
+1391 
-1403 LLPILAKI
+1403 

>member
-40 PQSTTQ
+40 AQSTTQ

-60 RGVQIAQRQS
+60 RGVQIAQRRS

-93 EVAYTWFNRV
+93 EVAYTWFNRF

-131 DIVQNPFDAKLDYT
+131 DIVQNPFDAKLNYT

-219 VNVVDEEGKPVGQVE
+219 VNAVDEEGKPVGQVE

-281 MVENSLGRLVISG
+281 MVENSLGRLWYEGHS
-294 QLVVESGQ
+294 EST
-302 SLVDSEEERIA
+302 LL
-313 KEKELAERF
+313 KEN
-322 GWKYYLPEA
+322 WKYYLDEAQQEEAVQAELMKLKEEYAKLRPE
-331 KQDADVREQLN
+331 D
-342 QLTTNN
+342 
-348 YSPETIK
+348 IK

-446 HLAYFGAQL
+446 YLAYFGAQL

-463 LNQMQELLATLH
+463 LNQMQELIATLH

-490 WDLLRQFAA
+490 WNLLHQFAA

-517 TQQRLQELVAV
+517 TQQRLHELIAV

-547 GGSMSA
+547 SSGMGA
-553 KLSNFVKANFAD
+553 KLSAYVKQNYPD
-565 SKSDLFAVFMEVC
+565 SKSDLFAVFITKAGDFV
-578 HKMNAENGYQAMI
+578 KDNGIYAMI
-591 TQHAWMFLSSF
+591 TQPSVLFLSSF
-602 EKLRTKIQKLDIVNM
+602 EKLRISIIENSTILNLLHMGRGIFGIDFGSTAFVLRKNKLKCFCGNYFRLHERTFQYIDPEDISRLFLISKDNHDFKYKFSSYDTSNNVTVYSRCNDGIKIYFEIKQENFAKIPGAPVAYWVSENVINAFTKEKLQDYANVTNGLFTCNNNLFLRLWSEISYNKFFGDCHDKITCLNSEKKWYPYNKGGNFRKWYGNHEYVVNFSRF
-617 AHLGARAFEEI
+617 GEEI
-628 GGEVV
+628 SNYRVRNGQSASFPGQNFYFNSSLSWSLV
-633 QTTSFVF
+633 TSGSFAIRYYPKGFVFDIAGSSVF
-640 SNKHIDNFK
+640 SNNNSNEMTLLGFLGSCVARNFL
-649 GTYCRLVEPTTQ
+649 CILNPTLNYQ
-661 LGKEE
+661 
-666 MFLAHTNIY
+666 A
-675 VISSENFKLIDGNI
+675 GNI
-689 IAYYLSDKFFE
+689 RSLPI
-700 VFSSNKTLSDAGVA
+700 
-714 RQGLT
+714 
-719 TSDNNKFVRYWHEVD
+719 
-734 LKKINYNCH
+734 IN
-743 SCAETVNIRF
+743 
-753 KWFPYIKG
+753 
-761 GTFRRWYPNKE
+761 
-772 FVVNYTNNG
+772 
-781 IDIKTSVMK
+781 
-790 KYPYLK
+790 
-796 TPDFVVKNTN
+796 
-806 TYFKKGIT
+806 
-814 WSDVATGDFS
+814 
-824 ARYVDN
+824 
-830 GYIYADAGP
+830 
-839 MFFPNEDI
+839 DI
-847 FYLLAY
+847 FNHEEIEIIVKDNIV
-853 MNSKVFQGCCNL
+853 NSIK
-865 ICQGLHYSTGQIPK
+865 
-879 IPFRNQYDKSVSISR
+879 
-894 LTKQNISLSKSDWD
+894 DWD
-908 SFETSWDF
+908 AFENSWDF
-916 TKHPLVVNSDQCI
+916 TKHPLLRNKSSI
-929 VNSESSANTQL
+929 SE
-940 TTNHS
+940 
-945 SLATSG
+945 
-951 QLLVNS
+951 
-957 DSSANTQLSTTH
+957 
-969 YPLTTIAQ
+969 
-977 AYQRWEEET
+977 AYSEWEAEC
-986 NARFTQLKANEEEL
+986 NARFAQLKANEEEL

-1019 DKDVTVHKADLQRD
+1019 DKDVTVRKADLQRD

-1054 GLAYAGGE
+1054 GLAYAGGTWDD
-1062 FSDQWVVISDQCYRR
+1062 S
-1077 EVVEKYVA
+1077 KYV
-1085 QELQRAYGMEEVNVT
+1085 
-1100 DGRDLSFSEV
+1100 
-1110 IAERGVIFTFG
+1110 TF
-1121 SDEKS
+1121 K
-1126 SSVDSIKYRRGT
+1126 
-1138 SKKLYEGICELSF
+1138 
-1151 NSERIK
+1151 
-1157 CGIGNATYDLCS
+1157 
-1169 PEILNAI
+1169 P
-1176 TSGSSVEL
+1176 
-1184 VQRGWQDADSI
+1184 
-1195 DWQTI
+1195 
-1200 HYTLKTNH
+1200 
-1208 YGADEDNIIPIT
+1208 DEDNVIPIT

-1367 DYDAVLGHIAL
+1367 EYDAVLGHIAL
-1378 ASIAID
+1378 ASIDID